1 MRWEQLF
8 DDLEGR
14 MAQEERRELELEVAD
29 RTRRE
34 RALLGL
40 HERLLA
46 LAGSPMRVE
55 LSLRAIGVH
64 RGRVLAVGADWV
76 LLDGVGVQ
84 RTLAPFAAIV
94 RAAATGNRFETGGG
108 LPKRFTLGY
117 ALRELSR
124 DRAIVTV
131 CDITG
136 GAVTG
141 TLDSVGRDM
150 VEVAEHPADVP
161 RRPAQVLARQ
171 LVPFAAIAAVRS
183 H

>member
-8 DDLEGR
+8 EDLEGR
-14 MAQEERRELELEVAD
+14 LEQEERRELDLEVAD

-34 RALLGL
+34 RALVGL

-46 LAGSPMRVE
+46 MVGAPAPLDVALLA
-55 LSLRAIGVH
+55 AGVH

-76 LLDGVGVQ
+76 LLDGVGAQ

-94 RAAATGNRFETGGG
+94 RCTAIGHRFETGAS
-108 LPKRFTLGY
+108 LPKRFGLGH

-124 DRAIVTV
+124 DRAVVTV
-131 CDITG
+131 SDIAG

-141 TLDSVGRDM
+141 TLDAVGRDLL
-150 VEVAEHPADVP
+150 EIAEHPADVP
-161 RRPAQVLARQ
+161 RRAGQVLTRQ
-171 LVPFAAIAAVRS
+171 LMPFPSLAAVRS